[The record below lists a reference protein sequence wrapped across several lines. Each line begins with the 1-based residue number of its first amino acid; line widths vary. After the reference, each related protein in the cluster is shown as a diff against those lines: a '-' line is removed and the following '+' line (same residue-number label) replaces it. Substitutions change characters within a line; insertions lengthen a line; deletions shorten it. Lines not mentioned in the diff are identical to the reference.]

1 MKYRKSGAF
10 RVLYDLSGRRQE
22 EIIQYQAFMEEAQE
36 NGWEVITISDQI
48 ESQIRHLC
56 ELGKVDAV
64 VGNFISETWLDS
76 LPSKV
81 KRIHMGMNPLGSS
94 TSCVVWDLCEAGRMI
109 KEHCK
114 QEGYEICLVFSPQ
127 DQPHLLKG
135 CGATQQLRTLESL
148 REAVENLQSAFIVC
162 PTDYVARVA
171 LKGIRVL
178 EKAVPED
185 LGVVGIG
192 GRSLDAVLSELKL
205 TSVALP
211 YAEKGR
217 RIAQALGRELE
228 KSTPKT
234 YWVKPIRVVQG
245 ETTQKKS
252 TGLFL
257 PHDLEN
263 WVSSLLADPPPVEEW
278 ARRAG
283 MSRRGYERAF
293 AQQAGCTPYEYLL
306 RLREKEA
313 KRLLKETSLSL
324 SRIGEQIGI
333 PEPPRFSA
341 FFKKRTGVPAS
352 VWRVEG

>member
-1 MKYRKSGAF
+1 MKKRHIESL

-22 EIIQYQAFMEEAQE
+22 EIAQYQGFLEVAELQ
-36 NGWEVITISDQI
+36 GWQVITVSDQV
-48 ESQIRHLC
+48 EGQIRRLTSRG
-56 ELGKVDAV
+56 LVDAV
-64 VGNFISETWLDS
+64 VADFISETWLGS
-76 LPSKV
+76 IPPGI
-81 KRIHMGMNPLGSS
+81 KRIHIGMNPLGSS
-94 TSCVVWDLCEAGRMI
+94 TSCVVWNLREAGQLV
-109 KEHCK
+109 KDHCE
-114 QEGYEICLVFSPQ
+114 QEGYETCLIFSPQ

-135 CGATQQLRTLESL
+135 CGATQQLRTQESL
-148 REAVENLQSAFIVC
+148 REAVKNLHNTAIVC

-171 LKGIRVL
+171 LKAVRTL
-178 EKAVPED
+178 ERAVPED

-192 GRSLDAVLSELKL
+192 NRSLDAVLSELRL

-217 RIAQALGRELE
+217 RIAEALVEDLE
-228 KSTPKT
+228 HSVPKT
-234 YWVKPIRVVQG
+234 CWVKPIRVVPG

-252 TGLFL
+252 TERSL

-263 WVSSLLADPPPVEEW
+263 WLRQLLMDPPPVEEW

-283 MSRRGYERAF
+283 MSRRSYERAF
-293 AQQAGCTPYEYLL
+293 AQQADCTPYEYLL

-352 VWRVEG
+352 RWRVEG